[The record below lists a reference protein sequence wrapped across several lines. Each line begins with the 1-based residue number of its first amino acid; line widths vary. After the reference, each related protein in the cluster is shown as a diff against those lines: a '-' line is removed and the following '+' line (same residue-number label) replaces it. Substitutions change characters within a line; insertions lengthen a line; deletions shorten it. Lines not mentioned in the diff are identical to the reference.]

1 MRLISFAVISLLAI
15 TVSAQ
20 PPLSTSADKDVITH
34 KIQELWAAH
43 QEQHKVVLKLEEPG
57 KAEQEEQ
64 AIKSVMEHIEE
75 QLKRKDL
82 PEYERPGLEKHY
94 AESVDDLEKA
104 EDAVTAKQEQL
115 DEAIDQ
121 RYDMEVKL
129 NILEENLERK
139 TEQDAKDK
147 GKTGASPSL
156 SPHRDILQEQMNEAF
171 PNADDLLIVY
181 SDIEKG
187 RDKLNDVIKRAKNH
201 KKQLELSKTWDKFV
215 DPFDNL
221 VGEFIFARYK
231 CDHAKEFQADFGWQ
245 SLNSLTWEAVQS
257 FWQIFSK

>member
-64 AIKSVMEHIEE
+64 AIK
-75 QLKRKDL
+75 
-82 PEYERPGLEKHY
+82 PGLEKHY

-156 SPHRDILQEQMNEAF
+156 SPHRDILQEQMNEASQD
-171 PNADDLLIVY
+171 ADDLLIVY

-187 RDKLNDVIKRAKNH
+187 HR
-201 KKQLELSKTWDKFV
+201 
-215 DPFDNL
+215 
-221 VGEFIFARYK
+221 
-231 CDHAKEFQADFGWQ
+231 
-245 SLNSLTWEAVQS
+245 
-257 FWQIFSK
+257 